1 MKRILATYDHP
12 MLMDRIAGKNL
23 LSLLGYE
30 KGPAHIRSATHAL
43 SDPKY
48 LITESGIIVL
58 GKRRLIAPWND
69 IITFWYTIDCYFVG
83 FDGQVAL
90 IRSADIN
97 TSRKPSM
104 AGIIEVPLE
113 SLHYEYPG
121 SDNAEREDDG
131 FRPPEFIDGEQALK
145 RFLEGNIIYREYA
158 LELGIAG
165 NAKAAFTV
173 DANGNLGDIRIIKS
187 VDTILDKEIIV
198 ALQKTAAM
206 WKAGNIDGVGIPV
219 SVTLMV
225 KFRIR

>member
-1 MKRILATYDHP
+1 MSCICLLIYASFLINYMPPDAQTAGVYGADTAVAMILNASEDKLSGIFRGHDDGSNGFRRLSDFRASEYDTPEGRRTKRTMKRILATYDHP

-131 FRPPEFIDGEQALK
+131 FRPPEFIDGGTS
-145 RFLEGNIIYREYA
+145 LE
-158 LELGIAG
+158 
-165 NAKAAFTV
+165 KV
-173 DANGNLGDIRIIKS
+173 
-187 VDTILDKEIIV
+187 
-198 ALQKTAAM
+198 
-206 WKAGNIDGVGIPV
+206 P
-219 SVTLMV
+219 
-225 KFRIR
+225 